1 MHANCCVSLGN
12 KLSDL
17 RDVLGQWRNY
27 TVIKPAER
35 KKAQEAGRIFEW
47 RVPAKC
53 GTPDK
58 RAARAPDSDRRAI
71 S

>member
-1 MHANCCVSLGN
+1 MHANCCVGLGN

-17 RDVLGQWRNY
+17 RDVLGQWKNY
-27 TVIKPAER
+27 TTMAPRAQER
-35 KKAQEAGRIFEW
+35 KAAGRSLGW

-58 RAARAPDSDRRAI
+58 RVGA
-71 S
+71 